1 MTLNPRPPVSKG
13 GWGKIIGGDEN
24 EKKRKKNIIIY
35 LDGSYGVCVIAS
47 IW

>member
-1 MTLNPRPPVSKG
+1 MTQNPRPPVSKG

-35 LDGSYGVCVIAS
+35 LDGSYGVCVIACF
-47 IW
+47 